1 MLLEDKPIAPPESQ
15 GMPPGKENPELTDEV
30 YIPDY
35 VMLDFGAPEAPHV
48 RSLEQVGDSWL
59 A

>member
-15 GMPPGKENPELTDEV
+15 GMPPGKENPGLTDEV

-35 VMLDFGAPEAPHV
+35 VMLDFGVPLQLKPAGGHPSNSV
-48 RSLEQVGDSWL
+48 S
-59 A
+59 